1 MDILSASHA
10 LCCECVISIHS
21 IDHIGD
27 LVCPHAVKDRQ
38 AQHFIGILLRAR
50 KTAARVPKIYI
61 ALCKMRR
68 DGIVDH
74 RLNAMCTEI
83 RLEVIA

>member
-1 MDILSASHA
+1 MYILSASYA
-10 LCCECVISIHS
+10 LCCGWMIPIHG

-38 AQHFIGILLRAR
+38 AQHFIGVLLRAR
-50 KTAARVPKIYI
+50 KAAARVPEICI
-61 ALCKMRR
+61 ALCAMRR

-74 RLNAMCTEI
+74 RLDAMYVEI
-83 RLEVIA
+83 LLKMVA

>member
-1 MDILSASHA
+1 MYILSVSHA
-10 LCCECVISIHS
+10 LCREWVITIHG

-27 LVCPHAVKDRQ
+27 LVCPPAVKNRQ
-38 AQHFIGILLRAR
+38 AQHLIGILLRAR
-50 KTAARVPKIYI
+50 KAAARVPKIRI
-61 ALCKMRR
+61 ALCEMRR

-74 RLNAMCTEI
+74 RLNAMCMEI

>member
-1 MDILSASHA
+1 MYILSASYA
-10 LCCECVISIHS
+10 LYCRWMITIHG

-38 AQHFIGILLRAR
+38 AQHLIGVLLRAR
-50 KTAARVPKIYI
+50 KTAARVPEIRI
-61 ALCKMRR
+61 ALCEMRR

-74 RLNAMCTEI
+74 RLDAMCVEI
-83 RLEVIA
+83 RLKMVA

>member
-10 LCCECVISIHS
+10 LCREWAISIHG

-38 AQHFIGILLRAR
+38 AQHLIGVLLRAR
-50 KTAARVPKIYI
+50 KTAMRVPEICI
-61 ALCKMRR
+61 ALCEMRR

-74 RLNAMCTEI
+74 RLNAMCMEI

>member
-1 MDILSASHA
+1 MYILSASYA
-10 LCCECVISIHS
+10 LCCGWMISIHG

-38 AQHFIGILLRAR
+38 AQHFIGVLLRAR
-50 KTAARVPKIYI
+50 KAAARVPEICI
-61 ALCKMRR
+61 ALCEMRR

-74 RLNAMCTEI
+74 RLDAMCVEI
-83 RLEVIA
+83 LLKMVA

>member
-1 MDILSASHA
+1 MYILSASYA
-10 LCCECVISIHS
+10 LYCRWMITIHG

-38 AQHFIGILLRAR
+38 AQHLIGVLLRAR
-50 KTAARVPKIYI
+50 KAATRVPEICI
-61 ALCKMRR
+61 ALCEMRR

-74 RLNAMCTEI
+74 RLNAMCMEI

>member
-1 MDILSASHA
+1 MNTCTTNILI
-10 LCCECVISIHS
+10 CDQRSIIIHD

-38 AQHFIGILLRAR
+38 AQHFIGVLLRAR
-50 KTAARVPKIYI
+50 KTAVRVPEIRI
-61 ALCKMRR
+61 ALCEMRR
-68 DGIVDH
+68 AGLVDH
-74 RLNAMCTEI
+74 CLNAMCMEI

>member
-1 MDILSASHA
+1 MYILSASHA
-10 LCCECVISIHS
+10 LCRECVITIHG

-27 LVCPHAVKDRQ
+27 LVCPHAVEDRQ
-38 AQHFIGILLRAR
+38 AQHFIGVLLRAR
-50 KTAARVPKIYI
+50 KAAARVPEICL
-61 ALCKMRR
+61 ALCEMRR

>member
-10 LCCECVISIHS
+10 LCRECVISIHG

-38 AQHFIGILLRAR
+38 AQHLIGVLLRAR
-50 KTAARVPKIYI
+50 KTAARVPEIRI
-61 ALCKMRR
+61 ALCEMRR
-68 DGIVDH
+68 EGIVDH
-74 RLNAMCTEI
+74 RLDAMCVEI
-83 RLEVIA
+83 LLKMVA